1 MIGIDK
7 GEDEMKVRSVTVYYV
22 FSIWTRI
29 FHWLMAIAIGVLFIT
44 GLYIG
49 NPSFIG
55 SQGIEPTFAID
66 SWTSMSTIRF
76 IHFTA
81 GYILMASFIFRIY
94 GFAVHKGDR
103 MLPKPWTKLF
113 WSGLVDMGL
122 HYGFMRSAH
131 RPYLR
136 NSMARAGYG
145 GVYAMI
151 FLEAATG
158 FSMYGQINPN
168 GLIGTLFG
176 FINHLFVD
184 EYIVHLV
191 HHYVAWMIIF
201 FVIIHVYMATR
212 ADMTEKYGEI
222 SAMISGVK
230 FYDAEPDDIG
240 DIK

>member
-1 MIGIDK
+1 
-7 GEDEMKVRSVTVYYV
+7 MKVRSVIVYSV

-29 FHWLMAIAIGVLFIT
+29 FHWLMVGAIGVLFIT

-49 NPSFIG
+49 NPFFIG
-55 SQGIEPTFAID
+55 SQGIEPTFAI
-66 SWTSMSTIRF
+66 SNWASMSTIRF
-76 IHFTA
+76 IHFAA

-94 GFAVHKGDR
+94 GFIIHKGDR

-113 WSGLVDMGL
+113 WSGMIDMSL

-151 FLEAATG
+151 FLEAFTG
-158 FSMYGQINPN
+158 FAMYAQINPN
-168 GLIGTLFG
+168 SIMAKVFG
-176 FINHLFVD
+176 PINHLLID
-184 EYIVHLV
+184 EYVVHMI
-191 HHYVAWMIIF
+191 HHYVAWMIML

-212 ADMTEKYGEI
+212 ADMSEKYGEI
-222 SAMISGVK
+222 SAMFSGVK
-230 FYDAEPDDIG
+230 FYDTEPDDIG

>member
-1 MIGIDK
+1 
-7 GEDEMKVRSVTVYYV
+7 MKVRSVIVYSV

-29 FHWLMAIAIGVLFIT
+29 FHWMMVIAISVLFVT

-49 NPSFIG
+49 NPFFIG
-55 SQGIEPTFAID
+55 SQGIEPTFAI
-66 SWTSMSTIRF
+66 SNWASMSTIRF
-76 IHFTA
+76 IHFSA
-81 GYILMASFIFRIY
+81 AYILMASFIFRIY
-94 GFAVHKGDR
+94 GFIIHKGDR

-113 WSGLVDMGL
+113 WSGMMDMSL

-145 GVYAMI
+145 GVYGMI
-151 FLEAATG
+151 FLEAFTG
-158 FSMYGQINPN
+158 FAMYGQINPSS
-168 GLIGTLFG
+168 GMAKLFG
-176 FINHLFVD
+176 PINHIFAD
-184 EYIVHLV
+184 EYIVHLI
-191 HHYVAWMIIF
+191 HHYVAWMIIL

-222 SAMISGVK
+222 SAMFSGVK